1 MQLAV
6 LGTGDV
12 GRSLALAFQAAGHD
26 VVVGTRDPGNTRGR
40 SDWPVQLELARFEDA
55 VTRAEVV
62 VNAVSGERTLEA
74 LDIAGDLTG
83 KVLVDVSN
91 PLDFSRGFPPSL
103 LVDETDSLA
112 EQVQRAHPGARV
124 VKALN
129 TVNNALM
136 VAPDRLPED
145 TTVFVA
151 GDDADARSVVVGLL
165 GDLGWR
171 DVIEFPALEAA
182 RGLEMWMPLWLRLV
196 QRLGT
201 PEFNLRIVR
210 PPADRD

>member
-1 MQLAV
+1 MQLGV

-12 GRSLALAFQAAGHD
+12 GRALASAWQAAGHD
-26 VVVGTRDPGNTRGR
+26 VVVGTRDPGATRTRG
-40 SDWPVQLELARFEDA
+40 DWPDHLALATFADA
-55 VTRAEVV
+55 AAGAEVV
-62 VNAVSGERTLEA
+62 VNAVSGDRTLEA
-74 LDIAGDLTG
+74 LELAGHLTG

-91 PLDFSRGFPPSL
+91 PLDFSQGFPPSL
-103 LVDETDSLA
+103 LVEDTDSLA

-151 GDDADARSVVVGLL
+151 GDDADARTVVVGLL
-165 GDLGWR
+165 RDLGWR

-196 QRLGT
+196 QRLGSAQ
-201 PEFNLRIVR
+201 FNLRIVR
-210 PPADRD
+210 SAD